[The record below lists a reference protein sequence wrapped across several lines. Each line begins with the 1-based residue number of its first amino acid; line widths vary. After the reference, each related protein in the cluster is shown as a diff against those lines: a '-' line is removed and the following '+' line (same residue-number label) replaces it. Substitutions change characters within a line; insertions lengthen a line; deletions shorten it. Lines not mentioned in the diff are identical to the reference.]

1 MQLRKFVLILTVAI
15 FASARVAFAQAFEF
29 AGPGIGPLPIS
40 LMMMIR
46 QANLTPEQQMKVHQI
61 MESSLKQARPL
72 MKQLKDIHDRIGD
85 KLMSTSAVNASELEP
100 LQQRENRIHQE
111 LDQQSL
117 SAALQIRSLLTP
129 KQLEKAA
136 DLHNKLKSLREQM
149 DALTGEGGPVMV
161 FAGGPPGP

>member
-1 MQLRKFVLILTVAI
+1 
-15 FASARVAFAQAFEF
+15 
-29 AGPGIGPLPIS
+29 
-40 LMMMIR
+40 
-46 QANLTPEQQMKVHQI
+46 
-61 MESSLKQARPL
+61 

-129 KQLEKAA
+129 KQLAKAA